1 MTFKK
6 HLQFVVF
13 FLSIS
18 LFVSCNKKPEN
29 FNIAIVAANFPC
41 YDAARAII
49 GSTTDSDSIKL
60 RLLIKPGTE
69 VHSYDPTPQDLI
81 DIQNADLFTYIG
93 GESDEWIEE
102 LLYANK
108 DYDKQKNLALIDFVK
123 TLEEFDPSENEN
135 KNENSENEEN
145 EFEADEHIWTS
156 PANEII
162 IVNEILLRLKTIAE
176 KKQLFSLIPVFEKNA
191 QEYIAAIKETDELL
205 QEALNSQ
212 REKYIVMADRFPFA
226 YFADYYNLGYS
237 AAFSGCSTAVETSFA
252 TIESLVKTVK
262 EKELSSVFYI
272 ELGNHKIADILAEET
287 GTKAYC
293 LESVQNVTKDDFIN
307 GETWVSLMS
316 RNAET
321 LKKGL

>member
-6 HLQFVVF
+6 HLQFAVF

-41 YDAARAII
+41 YDATRAII

-60 RLLIKPGTE
+60 KLLIKPGTE

-321 LKKGL
+321 LKNGL

>member
-1 MTFKK
+1 MTLKK
-6 HLQFVVF
+6 HLQFAVF

-18 LFVSCNKKPEN
+18 LFVSCNKKTEN

-123 TLEEFDPSENEN
+123 TLEEFDPEESE
-135 KNENSENEEN
+135 KDVKSHHEEN

-321 LKKGL
+321 LKNGL

>member
-6 HLQFVVF
+6 HLQFAVF

-60 RLLIKPGTE
+60 KLLIKPGTE

-108 DYDKQKNLALIDFVK
+108 DYDKQKNLALIGFVK

-135 KNENSENEEN
+135 KSENSENEEN

-321 LKKGL
+321 LKNGL